1 MMSEDAKNEEVDAAV
16 EPVADEAVEATTE
29 PVAKAE
35 PAAEA
40 VAEEKPVA
48 EAAPA
53 AEAVAEE
60 KPAEKAADAPAEKAK
75 KSEVPA
81 EEKKSRLPTAA
92 DLLADD
98 VVEPIKRKKGSKN
111 VPVGIA
117 FVKTTFNNTMVSITD
132 MRGNVISWSS
142 AGRCNFKGSRKSTA
156 FAATTVAQD
165 AARTAIS
172 HGMTEV
178 EVRVQGPGA
187 GRESAVRAI
196 QSAGLSISV
205 IKDTTA
211 IPHNGCRPP
220 KRRRV

>member
-1 MMSEDAKNEEVDAAV
+1 M
-16 EPVADEAVEATTE
+16 
-29 PVAKAE
+29 
-35 PAAEA
+35 
-40 VAEEKPVA
+40 AEEKKEVEEVVKKTAPAVAKEETAAVAKEATPAEAKKAAPVA
-48 EAAPA
+48 AKEAPAKAAAPGA
-53 AEAVAEE
+53 AKVEE
-60 KPAEKAADAPAEKAK
+60 
-75 KSEVPA
+75 VA

-92 DLLADD
+92 DLLADE
-98 VVEPIKRKKGSKN
+98 VIEPIKRKKGSKN
-111 VPVGIA
+111 VPFGIA
-117 FVKTTFNNTMVSITD
+117 FVKTTFNNTIVSITD
-132 MRGNVISWSS
+132 MRGNVVSWSS

-172 HGMTEV
+172 HGMSEV

-196 QSAGLSISV
+196 QSAGLAITT